1 MSYSYIVIKVED
13 NKLPLIE
20 NLSIKDAV
28 RKHKAQVVPALKH
41 PVIDS
46 LYNFEKILV
55 RMKEGDFL
63 YPAKEIVFSKG
74 EKDISTVFL
83 TDGKHG
89 TVNYSIGNLKKVL
102 ELHSEIMKV
111 HNQYLANINRISK
124 LVRDHGLK
132 LIMNGFP
139 DVEIPVSAPH
149 RLQVEGLFI

>member
-20 NLSIKDAV
+20 NLRIKDAV
-28 RKHKAQVVPALKH
+28 RKHRAKVVPVLKQ

-46 LYNFEKILV
+46 LFNYEKIKV
-55 RMKEGDFL
+55 RIKDVDFL
-63 YPAKEIVFSKG
+63 YPANEIVFSKG
-74 EKDISTVFL
+74 GKDISIVYL
-83 TDGKHG
+83 KDGRHG

-111 HNQYLANINRISK
+111 HNQYLVNIHEINR

-139 DVEIPVSAPH
+139 NEEIPVSAPH
-149 RLQVEGLFI
+149 RLQVEGLII